1 VETIA
6 KGNAAEAAVLNE
18 FVKRDFSVLV
28 PFGGGSPFDL
38 GVDLGMAI
46 LRVQCKSARRSK
58 GCLIFNSCRTDHGR
72 GRLPYAGLADV
83 FGVYSPDTGLVYLVP
98 VAGTPSFVVSLRVE
112 PARNNQGSGVR
123 HARDYEF
130 DRWTKAELLA
140 LAVEGIWRAPFRDS

>member
-1 VETIA
+1 METIA

-98 VAGTPSFVVSLRVE
+98 VAGTPSGKRSATC
-112 PARNNQGSGVR
+112 P
-123 HARDYEF
+123 
-130 DRWTKAELLA
+130 
-140 LAVEGIWRAPFRDS
+140 